1 MFSCRCLNVSISIND
16 ESVLEKLKTDAN
28 RPANIT
34 PDAGIRCQLEPLFQG
49 KPIGPVPKEST
60 VVHIQLKT
68 LLKVSPVEGWEVA
81 ECLNCRCRVYAHDA
95 QSKPATFL
103 FDAALGT
110 TAEAVADM
118 RKMQYY
124 SPVYQ
129 VILLPRW
136 DGGYRSYY
144 PREQCRDIFNGVA
157 NTVDSLND
165 QNELLEKFRAFM
177 LAETQAANERIERFT
192 REQNELISGVRDR
205 AEQDFIFLV
214 DNFVPELMYQPN
226 GAGVGRRTG
235 DAGGMMSQQQQQQQQ
250 SGHAAATGTGITTAA
265 AAGGA
270 AGSQMETPPPTPECM
285 PMSTGNSPPSLVAA
299 NGCAED
305 GSVVNPTT
313 TTENS
318 RVLGGK
324 SSIVN
329 RTTLLSGS
337 AANTINNNNS
347 VNTNLPTNNNQGAIN
362 SKSFTPTQPPQQKQQ
377 LHSSSTNLFA
387 NQQQQQ
393 QTAVAAS
400 VPVVSSGGGLTMT
413 STLTK
418 TTKGSITRLG
428 GLSSHHQQQQ
438 QHQHTNSSPD
448 TDCLFDIDGIESDKT
463 PPPDNYSD
471 EDECDYDNATM
482 NNNLEGSGMHIPSF
496 PSYGRQYSAMS
507 RSVPISTPR
516 KMTLFPVD
524 DDDIDEMTEDSADIA
539 ANIKALARSVHGD
552 AVFGDLPR
560 PQVQRFTS
568 QI

>member
-34 PDAGIRCQLEPLFQG
+34 PDAAIRCQLESLFQG
-49 KPIGPVPKEST
+49 KPIGPVPTESAE
-60 VVHIQLKT
+60 VHVQLKT
-68 LLKVSPVEGWEVA
+68 LLKVSPLEGWEVA

-95 QSKPATFL
+95 LSKPATFL

-118 RKMQYY
+118 RNMQYY

-136 DGGYRSYY
+136 DGGYRNYY
-144 PREQCRDIFNGVA
+144 PRDQCRDIFNGVA

-226 GAGVGRRTG
+226 ASAGRRIG
-235 DAGGMMSQQQQQQQQ
+235 EGGAMMSHQQQQQ
-250 SGHAAATGTGITTAA
+250 SEQVASAGTGTTPSAAT
-265 AAGGA
+265 GGA

-299 NGCAED
+299 TGCEED
-305 GSVVNPTT
+305 GSAANRTSAT
-313 TTENS
+313 ASS
-318 RVLGGK
+318 RVLREK
-324 SSIVN
+324 SSVVN
-329 RTTLLSGS
+329 RTSLLSGS
-337 AANTINNNNS
+337 AANTINNNS
-347 VNTNLPTNNNQGAIN
+347 VNTNLPTSNNQGAIN
-362 SKSFTPTQPPQQKQQ
+362 SQSSTPTQPPQQKQQ

-387 NQQQQQ
+387 NQQQQ
-393 QTAVAAS
+393 TAPAA

-418 TTKGSITRLG
+418 NTKGSITRLG
-428 GLSSHHQQQQ
+428 GHTAHQQQQ
-438 QHQHTNSSPD
+438 QHQQTNSSPD

-482 NNNLEGSGMHIPSF
+482 NNNMEGSGMHIPSF
-496 PSYGRQYSAMS
+496 PSYGRQFSAMS

>member
-16 ESVLEKLKTDAN
+16 ESVLEQLKTDAN
-28 RPANIT
+28 RPANNT
-34 PDAGIRCQLEPLFQG
+34 PAAGIRCQLEPLFQG
-49 KPIGPVPKEST
+49 KPIGPVPKESAE
-60 VVHIQLKT
+60 VHVQLQT
-68 LLKVSPVEGWEVA
+68 LLKVSPVEGWNVA

-95 QSKPATFL
+95 QSQPATFL

-110 TAEAVADM
+110 SAEAVADM

-165 QNELLEKFRAFM
+165 RNELLEKFRAFM

-214 DNFVPELMYQPN
+214 DNFVPELMYQPSV
-226 GAGVGRRTG
+226 GAGRR
-235 DAGGMMSQQQQQQQQ
+235 AGEGAAGTVPQQQQQ
-250 SGHAAATGTGITTAA
+250 SGQGASTGTGITTAA
-265 AAGGA
+265 ATGGA
-270 AGSQMETPPPTPECM
+270 AGSQMETPPPTPESM
-285 PMSTGNSPPSLVAA
+285 PMSTGNSPPSLVADGNAA
-299 NGCAED
+299 NPA
-305 GSVVNPTT
+305 SATAT
-313 TTENS
+313 S

-324 SSIVN
+324 PSIVN

-337 AANTINNNNS
+337 AANTINNNNNS
-347 VNTNLPTNNNQGAIN
+347 VNATNLPTNNNQGAIN
-362 SKSFTPTQPPQQKQQ
+362 SQSFTPTQPPQQKQQ

-393 QTAVAAS
+393 QQQQQTAAAAS

-428 GLSSHHQQQQ
+428 GPRAHHQQQHQ
-438 QHQHTNSSPD
+438 QTNSSPD